1 MGAVAR
7 IESQRRQSVRV
18 GLIALAITML
28 IAAFAIT
35 ARNGLPS
42 YAPGVDQKQVRLA
55 FLEVGALRAGNDA
68 RIGDVRVGYVKS
80 IDLVDQNPIVTIVL
94 DESRP
99 VYDNAT
105 ATISERSALGEKYV
119 DFHPGTKKA
128 KALGATAV
136 IPTSQTKESVE
147 LDDVLSALD
156 ERTRAATKSTLLE
169 AGGGLAGHGEDL
181 SVAADAAPSLLT
193 DLGNISQA
201 LGTDDGS
208 ELTQLLRA
216 ADSLSTSLQS
226 QETEISAT
234 TRDLGVTL
242 RAVNTDE
249 GEALGRTVRSADS
262 AMREVKPA
270 LDALNDPLA
279 HTESAVTALRPG
291 AKSLGRSTPNVRA
304 LLRESPKTL
313 GKVPGVMSAASPAV
327 TDLTPTLKSAQPIV
341 TQLGTT
347 LARSRDPLA
356 TLAPYSDEV
365 VLFFKNAASALSQGD
380 KAGRWLRFYP
390 ILTPESGLGVLNTQL
405 PTSSRDAYPEPGE
418 AATHRSSSLFGKEF
432 E

>member
-7 IESQRRQSVRV
+7 LESQRRQSVRV
-18 GLIALAITML
+18 GLVVLAIASL
-28 IAAFAIT
+28 IAAFAFT

-55 FLEVGALRAGNDA
+55 FSKVGALRTGNDA

-80 IDLVDQNPIVTIVL
+80 IDLVDQKPIVTIVL

-105 ATISERSALGEKYV
+105 ATISERSALGEKYI
-119 DFHPGTKKA
+119 DFHPGTTKA

-136 IPTSQTKESVE
+136 IPSSQTKESVE

-156 ERTRAATKSTLLE
+156 AKTRAATKSTLLE

-181 SVAADAAPSLLT
+181 SVAANAAPALLT

-201 LGTDDGS
+201 LGTNDGAD
-208 ELTQLLRA
+208 LTQLLQA

-226 QETEISAT
+226 QEDQIAGA
-234 TRDLGVTL
+234 TRDLGTTL
-242 RAVNTDE
+242 RAVNTDD

-270 LDALNDPLA
+270 LDALNGPLA

-291 AKSLGRSTPNVRA
+291 AKALGRSTPNVRA
-304 LLRESPKTL
+304 FLQESPKTL
-313 GKVPGVMSAASPAV
+313 EKVPGVMSAASPAV
-327 TDLTPTLKSAQPIV
+327 TDLTPTLKSAQPVV

-356 TLAPYSDEV
+356 VLAPYADEV
-365 VLFFKNAASALSQGD
+365 VLFFKNISSALSQGD

-390 ILTPESGLGVLNTQL
+390 VLTPESALGDLNTQL
-405 PTSSRDAYPEPGE
+405 PTSSRDAYPDPGE